1 MSRLLSVSVPDE
13 LAAEAEALARASGKT
28 KSEVVR
34 DALRRHIQHEH
45 FVDLQRYGRRRAESL
60 GVAPED
66 VEELVDDLRA
76 SGA

>member
-1 MSRLLSVSVPDE
+1 MFRLLSVSVPDE
-13 LAAEAEALARASGKT
+13 LAAEAEAPARASGKT

-34 DALRRHIQHEH
+34 DTLRRHIQHEH
-45 FVDLQRYGRRRAESL
+45 FVDLRRYGRSRAESL

>member
-13 LAAEAEALARASGKT
+13 LAAEAEALARATGKT

-45 FVDLQRYGRRRAESL
+45 FTALQRYGRGRAETL
-60 GVAPED
+60 GLAPED
-66 VEELVDDLRA
+66 VEGLVDELRA
-76 SGA
+76 MRA